1 MRIYTASFPSIHRQT
16 DLGLGIKGVGVKRV
30 RVKGLGVKKVGI
42 KGLGVKG
49 LGVKGVGVKGY
60 IHGILS
66 VDPKVDRPIKKM
78 HTI

>member
-49 LGVKGVGVKGY
+49 VGVKGY

-66 VDPKVDRPIKKM
+66 VDPKVDRPIKEM